1 LGLKFEAD
9 GFVETWK
16 AVFEHIEETKT
27 WDAVMGF
34 SSVAA
39 LLLLR
44 VRPIQFF
51 SINKVST
58 MLLGIT

>member
-1 LGLKFEAD
+1 M
-9 GFVETWK
+9 
-16 AVFEHIEETKT
+16 FEHIDETKT

-44 VRPIQFF
+44 VRPIMNSSP
-51 SINKVST
+51 SISCDFMASSPYSFAVVKT
-58 MLLGIT
+58 MC